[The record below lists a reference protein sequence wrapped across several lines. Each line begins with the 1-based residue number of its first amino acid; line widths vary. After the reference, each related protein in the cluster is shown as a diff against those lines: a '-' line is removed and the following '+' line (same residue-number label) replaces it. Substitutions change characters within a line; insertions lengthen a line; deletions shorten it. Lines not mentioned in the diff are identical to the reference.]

1 MVRPGM
7 FITLQ
12 RISELLIPLYSDNLG
27 ISIYET
33 GILTFAQNKFAMKKL
48 LLVIAFCSGLLL
60 AEAQQIQ
67 TPSPSTT
74 QTVKQEFGLSTI
86 ELSYSR
92 PNMKGRKIFG
102 DLVPYNAVWRTGA
115 NSATTINFGSDVSVG
130 GIKVPAGK
138 YGLLTI
144 PGEVEWTV
152 IISKQLDVTSPTAYK
167 QDQDVARVKV
177 KKIELPFAIESFM
190 IGFDEV
196 KASSIELYLMWDKTG
211 VIVPITTDID
221 SKIMAQ
227 IDNAMNKDNK
237 PYYQSAMYYME
248 SGKDLNKALDWFNK
262 AIVQTPDG
270 FWIYYQKANCLVKM
284 GKKADALDASI
295 KSTELAKAAKN
306 DDYVALNTK
315 LQATLK

>member
-1 MVRPGM
+1 
-7 FITLQ
+7 
-12 RISELLIPLYSDNLG
+12 
-27 ISIYET
+27 
-33 GILTFAQNKFAMKKL
+33 MKKL
-48 LLVIAFCSGLLL
+48 LLLAVLCSGLLL

-67 TPSPSTT
+67 TPPSSTT

-92 PNMKGRKIFG
+92 PNMKDRKIFG

-115 NSATTINFGSDVSVG
+115 NAATTLNFGSDVSVG

-152 IISKQLDVTSPTAYK
+152 IITKQLDVTSPSAYK
-167 QDQDVARVKV
+167 QDQDVARIKV
-177 KKIELPFAIESFM
+177 KKIDLPFAIESFM
-190 IGFDEV
+190 IGFDNV
-196 KASSIELYLMWDKTG
+196 KSSSIELYLMWDKTG

-237 PYYQSAMYYME
+237 PYFQSAMYYME
-248 SGKDLNKALDWFNK
+248 SGKDLNKAVEWFDK
-262 AIVQTPDG
+262 AIVQNPNG
-270 FWIYYQKANCLVKM
+270 FWIYYQKANCLAKL
-284 GKKADALDASI
+284 GKKSEAIAASN